1 MEQVVLSLGSNQG
14 DRMAYLKKAISFL
27 EYDTKFPLLASSVYQ
42 TSAWG
47 FQSNGLFLN
56 CVISL
61 HTNLPAEKILERH
74 QKIEW
79 MLGRERKGEGYSSRS
94 IDIDILFYG
103 DKIIENEGLV
113 VPHPYIEKRKFVL
126 VPLDEILPQFIHPKL
141 QMPVHKLLELCIY
154 KGKVEFF
161 APSVDLF

>member
-1 MEQVVLSLGSNQG
+1 MNQEKKTERIKASNAAFLKWFKPVIQALRDLGGSATPQVT
-14 DRMAYLKKAISFL
+14 R
-27 EYDTKFPLLASSVYQ
+27 
-42 TSAWG
+42 
-47 FQSNGLFLN
+47 
-56 CVISL
+56 
-61 HTNLPAEKILERH
+61 
-74 QKIEW
+74 
-79 MLGRERKGEGYSSRS
+79 
-94 IDIDILFYG
+94 

-141 QMPVHKLLELCIY
+141 QMPVHKLLELCID